1 MLCFPLSTVAG
12 GPFNRSRAFRSDG
25 ALGDGRGWGVA
36 RCHASM
42 AIGVAMQIPVTSTTP
57 LNWFQSEFFMDSP
70 YSALNLPALLSH
82 VAFIHPRSAAAKHF
96 VLAPSWRFFP
106 SALPLLFGP
115 RSARASRSLLNG
127 N

>member
-1 MLCFPLSTVAG
+1 
-12 GPFNRSRAFRSDG
+12 
-25 ALGDGRGWGVA
+25 
-36 RCHASM
+36 
-42 AIGVAMQIPVTSTTP
+42 MQIPVTSTTP